1 MAWGAAW
8 LYRATNNVTYLNDA
22 KAFYTQFSL
31 SNNPSEFSWDSK
43 TAGVQVLYPSFFLS
57 SRIDVP
63 QYCRLMQVMMAKLTN
78 DTLYKTAV
86 KAFCDSKVN
95 QPKTPRGFCSSAHGD
110 RCVMPQIL
118 PTFVCKYRKKE

>member
-95 QPKTPRGFCSSAHGD
+95 QPKTPKGLLFINTWGSLRHASNIAYICLQ
-110 RCVMPQIL
+110 V
-118 PTFVCKYRKKE
+118 